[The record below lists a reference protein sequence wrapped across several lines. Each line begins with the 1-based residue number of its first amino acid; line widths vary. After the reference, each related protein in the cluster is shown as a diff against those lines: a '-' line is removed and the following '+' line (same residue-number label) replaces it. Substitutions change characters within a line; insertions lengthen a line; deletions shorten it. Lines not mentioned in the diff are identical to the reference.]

1 MIFPFP
7 FFTAPE
13 ILRFASDAAFFVA
26 QLFERAGQGFEQGAV
41 IVGGWPEMEDNQP

>member
-13 ILRFASDAAFFVA
+13 MLRFASDAAFLAADAFNR
-26 QLFERAGQGFEQGAV
+26 LGEGFKVGARLA
-41 IVGGWPEMEDNQP
+41 GGWEEADE